1 MLDITKKNQAL
12 DFPVVPNL
20 VAGQSSYQLKA
31 LATSG
36 LDVVYSV
43 VSGPVA
49 VTGNLVSVTGV
60 GTAIIKASQPG
71 NDEFN
76 PAQEITQTFTVSK
89 LNQTV
94 TFPVVAALT
103 YGDAAASLTATADSG
118 LPVSYS
124 VVSGPCTLVGNRLTA
139 TAAGEIVVRASL
151 VVTDDIPQA
160 KTEAAELIDLAKAG
174 KLDWNTV
181 KPLHEIGRAHV

>member
-1 MLDITKKNQAL
+1 ML
-12 DFPVVPNL
+12 FR
-20 VAGQSSYQLKA
+20 S
-31 LATSG
+31 
-36 LDVVYSV
+36 DVVYSV

-124 VVSGPCTLVGNRLTA
+124 VVSGPGTLVGNRLTA
-139 TAAGEIVVRASL
+139 TAAGEIVVRASQPGDAVFGAADNVDQNIVVLPRQL
-151 VVTDDIPQA
+151 VVKADSATRAFGVGNPAFSVSYQGWVA
-160 KTEAAELIDLAKAG
+160 GRSEEHTSELQS
-174 KLDWNTV
+174 
-181 KPLHEIGRAHV
+181 H